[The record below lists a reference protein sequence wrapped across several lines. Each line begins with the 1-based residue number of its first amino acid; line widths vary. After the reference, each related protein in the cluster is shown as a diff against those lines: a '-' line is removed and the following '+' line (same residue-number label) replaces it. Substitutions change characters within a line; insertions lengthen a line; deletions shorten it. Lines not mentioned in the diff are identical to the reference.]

1 MDTESGYEDGGGDAE
16 GTRGAAPDVGEQPGH
31 EAPVGPPPPPTP
43 RRTRLRRLILRSLR
57 GAAYA
62 AVAAAFGFLGGW
74 FGQSVLDDDSSPAS
88 VSVSVRESGSPSG
101 SASASSPDA
110 LAATLFPDEGVNLGV
125 SWGDI
130 PPRLVEEGV
139 LDLEK
144 FSAAAQRA
152 GSPLTDDQLKVLTEG
167 SNEDIIFS
175 AANAYFMLDV
185 LWALGLA
192 NKTTVLTEGPI
203 AQNGWDQAGGYAGT
217 GGWTIGV
224 QPGPEYLAALDL
236 ISLTPEQQA
245 VVDDVAY
252 NAYRPCCG
260 NMTAFPDCNH
270 GMAALGLAELMASQ
284 GASADEI
291 FQALK
296 DISPF
301 WFPSQYHQLALYF
314 EGQDQDWE
322 DVDART
328 VMGREYSSSAG
339 FKQVSALLQQQGG
352 LGTGGAAGG
361 TASSCAP

>member
-1 MDTESGYEDGGGDAE
+1 
-16 GTRGAAPDVGEQPGH
+16 
-31 EAPVGPPPPPTP
+31 
-43 RRTRLRRLILRSLR
+43 
-57 GAAYA
+57 
-62 AVAAAFGFLGGW
+62 
-74 FGQSVLDDDSSPAS
+74 
-88 VSVSVRESGSPSG
+88 VRESGSPSG

-167 SNEDIIFS
+167 SDEDIIFS

-224 QPGPEYLAALDL
+224 QPGPEYLAAL
-236 ISLTPEQQA
+236 E
-245 VVDDVAY
+245 
-252 NAYRPCCG
+252 
-260 NMTAFPDCNH
+260 
-270 GMAALGLAELMASQ
+270 MAALGLAELMASQ

-322 DVDART
+322 DVDARV

-339 FKQVSALLQQQGG
+339 FKQVSALLQQQGS

-361 TASSCAP
+361 NASSCAP